1 MANVDQRVLRVGVEV
16 SGGLRWYEGPLG
28 ITASGSKGVTDTQNT
43 CSVSIANLSRDVR
56 NFILTETSPFNKNR
70 TPKKLIV
77 EAGRVSTGTAR
88 LFVGN
93 ITRSSPS
100 QPPDIRLDLEA
111 QTGAFK
117 KGDLVARSGMAKEKL
132 SEIAQRVAADLE
144 AKLTFEASDKL
155 IANYS
160 FSGASLRQVNALAM
174 AGNVDAYL
182 DDETLVVKD
191 RGKPLANRVKVIN
204 ASTGMIG
211 IPEATER
218 GVKVRILFDLETDL
232 GGQIDLTSELNPA
245 LNGSYTIYK
254 IDFDLATRDTA
265 WYLDIEASRNQ

>member
-1 MANVDQRVLRVGVEV
+1 MTAIDQRIIRIGIEVGG
-16 SGGLRWYEGPLG
+16 SINWYESPLA

-56 NFILTETSPFNKNR
+56 NYILTETSPFNKNR
-70 TPKKLIV
+70 TPKTLIV

-93 ITRSSPS
+93 ITRSSPT
-100 QPPDIRLDLEA
+100 QPPDIKLELEA

-117 KGDLVARSGMAKEKL
+117 KGDVVARSGAAKEKL
-132 SEIAQRVAADLE
+132 SAIAQRVATDLD
-144 AKLTFEASDKL
+144 ATLTFEATDKL

-160 FSGASLRQVNALAM
+160 FSGASLRQVNALAE
-174 AGNVDAYL
+174 AGAVDAYL
-182 DDETLVVKD
+182 DDQALVVKD
-191 RGKPLANRVKVIN
+191 RNKPLANRVKIID

-218 GVKVRILFDLETDL
+218 GVRVKILFDLQTEL
-232 GGQIDLTSELNPA
+232 GGQINLTSELNPA
-245 LNGSYTIYK
+245 LNGSYTIFK
-254 IDFDLATRDTA
+254 IDFDLASRETP
-265 WYLDIEASRNQ
+265 WYLDIEATRNE